1 MPSAFPHESLD
12 CYHLAVGI
20 ARWVAATRFP
30 ARNADLAD
38 QALRAAQSIVLNIAE
53 GAARHGP
60 ASKHHFRIALGS
72 TAETSAVLDLVDL
85 PEGAA
90 RQAEL
95 RRVGAMLRG
104 LGR

>member
-12 CYHLAVGI
+12 CYRLAVSV

-38 QALRAAQSIVLNIAE
+38 QALRAAQSVVLNIAE

-60 ASKHHFRIALGS
+60 AARNHFRIALGS
-72 TAETSAVLDLVDL
+72 AAETSAVLDLVDL
-85 PEGAA
+85 PDAPL

-104 LGR
+104 LAR